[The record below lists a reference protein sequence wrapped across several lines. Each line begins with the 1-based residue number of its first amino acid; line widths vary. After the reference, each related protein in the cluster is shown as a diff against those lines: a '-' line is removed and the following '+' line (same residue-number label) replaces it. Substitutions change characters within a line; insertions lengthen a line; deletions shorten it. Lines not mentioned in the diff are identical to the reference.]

1 MLKLKVL
8 WQVKPQVLRP
18 ALMMVSRP
26 IRAQYDLC
34 LALIYPDTN
43 IRETGPEVCSVREVS
58 THLKHLDI
66 QSIRKWLHAFLKI
79 HPSYSTRICKM
90 NSVFIHIQLYIFH
103 FFMRVF
109 VSKRNVFTFRKWED
123 IQIVIYEM
131 VCSKCYNWLQ
141 WIIFRHSPEPEPSWF
156 DLATEIS
163 ETCRSTMSPSW
174 LLLIPNQEVKTDP
187 SVPHL

>member
-1 MLKLKVL
+1 MLKVL
-8 WQVKPQVLRP
+8 WQVKPQVQRP
-18 ALMMVSRP
+18 TLIIVSRP
-26 IRAQYDLC
+26 IRVQYDLC
-34 LALIYPDTN
+34 LALICPDTN
-43 IRETGPEVCSVREVS
+43 IREGLWTWGLLCQRSFNTFEASGYPIYKKMIE
-58 THLKHLDI
+58 LY
-66 QSIRKWLHAFLKI
+66 AFLKI

-90 NSVFIHIQLYIFH
+90 NSIFIHIQLYIFH

-174 LLLIPNQEVKTDP
+174 LLLIPNQEVKTDFNC
-187 SVPHL
+187 